1 MTRASHQ
8 HIRAANPDRA
18 IGHGSRRDYQP
29 GGMDQRLE
37 LRDQDTVSGHAVDD
51 PDHSVAG
58 VLRNYGIDPI
68 NRQADDLGQYRHSHP
83 RYSPVPHTGGSRY
96 SLSHTVHNHIL
107 LRSAPYYYGRSSIPG
122 KSGNDS
128 TKTGTYLHAAVQM
141 NKRSGRVA

>member
-1 MTRASHQ
+1 MTRADHQ

-18 IGHGSRRDYQP
+18 FGHGSRRDYQS

-58 VLRNYGIDPI
+58 ILRNYGIDPI

-83 RYSPVPHTGGSRY
+83 RYSPVPHTGKSRY
-96 SLSHTVHNHIL
+96 ALFDIAHNKILS
-107 LRSAPYYYGRSSIPG
+107 RSAPYKYRRSGSG
-122 KSGNDS
+122 TSGNDS

-141 NKRSGRVA
+141 NKRSGRGA